1 MMRNVSK
8 LILFTSAAFVITSAC
23 SGGESP
29 IRDKIRAQREAR
41 AGGTEDGTLRER
53 IKAAREARAAERGG
67 PREQRSDGETLTI
80 DVGGLSRTAILQEP
94 KRAGGRVPVV
104 IALHGGTREASD
116 IFARTSW
123 PQIARREGVL
133 LVAPQGEN
141 NQWNDGRGSTI
152 SGKESTADDV
162 AFLSALIDVL
172 VRAHN
177 ADPRAIFFT
186 GVSNGGLMTM
196 RFACERASSVGAAAP
211 VIATLPQALVA
222 SCRGASPVPALFMA
236 GTADPLMTYDGKPS
250 AILTKRGDTAPM
262 LSIPATLDLWRKRNR
277 CEDKGTARDLPDLN
291 KNDQSTVTRID
302 YRPCASG
309 APVIHYRINGGG
321 HQQPSL
327 QPQQV
332 SSRFSQFLGPQNND
346 IDGPEEIWRFF
357 AAQVKR

>member
-1 MMRNVSK
+1 MHNMLK
-8 LILFTSAAFVITSAC
+8 LTLVSAAIIFVASASS
-23 SGGESP
+23 SGEAS
-29 IRDKIRAQREAR
+29 IRD
-41 AGGTEDGTLRER
+41 R
-53 IKAAREARAAERGG
+53 IKAARQARAAERAGDTG
-67 PREQRSDGETLTI
+67 RRGQGNILTL
-80 DVGGLSRTAILQEP
+80 DVGGLSRTAILQAP
-94 KRAGGRVPVV
+94 ARTNGRVPVV

-116 IFARTSW
+116 IFQQTSW
-123 PQIARREGVL
+123 PQIARREGVF

-141 NQWNDGRGSTI
+141 KQWNDGRGSTI

-172 VRAHN
+172 VREHN

-211 VIATLPQALVA
+211 VIATLPQALAA
-222 SCRGASPVPALFMA
+222 SCRAASPVPALFMA

-309 APVIHYRINGGG
+309 SPVVHFRINGGG

-327 QPQQV
+327 QPQQM

-346 IDGPEEIWRFF
+346 IEGPEEIWRFF
-357 AAQVKR
+357 AAQAKR

>member
-1 MMRNVSK
+1 MMRHVSR
-8 LILFTSAAFVITSAC
+8 LILFASAALVVATAS
-23 SGGESP
+23 SGSETP
-29 IRDKIRAQREAR
+29 IRDKISAVREAR
-41 AGGTEDGTLRER
+41 AGGTEGGTLRDR
-53 IKAAREARAAERGG
+53 IKAAREARAAGLGGRRGG
-67 PREQRSDGETLTI
+67 RIDEETLTV
-80 DVGGLSRTAILQEP
+80 DVGGLSRTAILQKPE
-94 KRAGGRVPVV
+94 RALGRVPVV
-104 IALHGGTREASD
+104 IALHGGTRQASD
-116 IFARTSW
+116 IFERTSW

-141 NQWNDGRGSTI
+141 NQWNDGRSSTI

-172 VRAHN
+172 VRDHN
-177 ADPRAIFFT
+177 ADPRAIFLT

-196 RFACERASSVGAAAP
+196 RFTCERASSVGAAAP
-211 VIATLPQALVA
+211 VIATLPQALAA
-222 SCRGASPVPALFMA
+222 SCRAASPVPALFMA

-250 AILTKRGDTAPM
+250 AVLTKRGDTAPM

-309 APVIHYRINGGG
+309 APVVHYRINGGG

-327 QPQQV
+327 QPQQM

-346 IDGPEEIWRFF
+346 IEGPEEIWRFF
-357 AAQVKR
+357 AAQAKR

>member
-1 MMRNVSK
+1 MRKISK
-8 LILFTSAAFVITSAC
+8 LMLFASTVFVITSAS
-23 SGGESP
+23 SGRETP
-29 IRDKIRAQREAR
+29 IRDKMRAAREAH
-41 AGGTEDGTLRER
+41 AGGTKGGTLRER
-53 IKAAREARAAERGG
+53 IKAAREARAAGG
-67 PREQRSDGETLTI
+67 EGRSGGETLTI
-80 DVGGLSRTAILQEP
+80 NGRTAILQEP
-94 KRAGGRVPVV
+94 ERAVGRVPTV

-116 IFARTSW
+116 IFERTSW
-123 PQIARREGVL
+123 PQIAQREGVL
-133 LVAPQGEN
+133 LVAPQGQN

-152 SGKESTADDV
+152 SGRQSTADDV
-162 AFLSALIDVL
+162 AFLSALIDTL
-172 VRAHN
+172 VRDYN

-196 RFACERASSVGAAAP
+196 RFACERASSVSAAAP

-222 SCRGASPVPALFMA
+222 SCRAASPVPALFMA

-250 AILTKRGDTAPM
+250 ALLAKRGDTAPM

-277 CEDKGTARDLPDLN
+277 CDDKGTARDLPDLN

-321 HQQPSL
+321 HQHPSL

-357 AAQVKR
+357 AAQVKK

>member
-1 MMRNVSK
+1 MRYISK
-8 LILFTSAAFVITSAC
+8 LILFASAALVVASAS
-23 SGGESP
+23 SGREGP
-29 IRDKIRAQREAR
+29 IRDK
-41 AGGTEDGTLRER
+41 
-53 IKAAREARAAERGG
+53 IKAAREARSGGTEGGALRERIKARRDARAAERGERRKG
-67 PREQRSDGETLTI
+67 HSDGETLII
-80 DVGGLSRTAILQEP
+80 DVGGLSRKAILQGP
-94 KRAGGRVPVV
+94 SPARGRVSVV

-116 IFARTSW
+116 IFERTSW

-152 SGKESTADDV
+152 SGKESNANDV

-172 VRAHN
+172 VRDHN
-177 ADPRAIFFT
+177 ADPSAIFFT

-222 SCRGASPVPALFMA
+222 SCQGAGPVPALFMA

-250 AILTKRGDTAPM
+250 EILIKRGETAQM

-309 APVIHYRINGGG
+309 APVVHYRINGGG

-327 QPQQV
+327 QPQQM

-346 IDGPEEIWRFF
+346 IEGPEEIWRFF
-357 AAQVKR
+357 AAQAKR